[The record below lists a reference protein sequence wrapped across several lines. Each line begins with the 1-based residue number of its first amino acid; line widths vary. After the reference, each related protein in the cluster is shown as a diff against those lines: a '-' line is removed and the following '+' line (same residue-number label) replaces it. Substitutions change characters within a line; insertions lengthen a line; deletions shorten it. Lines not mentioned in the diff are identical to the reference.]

1 MTAEHI
7 KQLAHELVERLREDI
22 HKAANR
28 EEHIRVSARANEAHL
43 LLDGLNQ
50 MFHQDPDTEDDNDLH
65 ETDGGASAA

>member
-1 MTAEHI
+1 VTADQI

-43 LLDGLNQ
+43 LLEGLNQ
-50 MFHQDPDTEDDNDLH
+50 MFYGGTDDGEISEEN
-65 ETDGGASAA
+65 SRN

>member
-7 KQLAHELVERLREDI
+7 KHLAQELVERLREDI

-50 MFHQDPDTEDDNDLH
+50 MFHLDTEDDDDPKQ
-65 ETDGGASAA
+65 TDGSASAA